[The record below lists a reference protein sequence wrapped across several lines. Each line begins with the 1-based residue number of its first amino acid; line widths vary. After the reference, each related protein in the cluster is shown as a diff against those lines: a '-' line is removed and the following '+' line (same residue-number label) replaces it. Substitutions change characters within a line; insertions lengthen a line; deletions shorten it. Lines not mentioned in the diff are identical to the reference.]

1 MTKLELAKE
10 LAQAEGIS
18 QVKALSIIESLM
30 DLITCHFQNG
40 GKQVTLRGFG
50 TFKTY
55 KRRGFLGRNP
65 KTGAPIPIVEKLF
78 VGLRPSAELLR
89 RIN

>member
-10 LAQAEGIS
+10 LAQAERIS
-18 QVKALSIIESLM
+18 QTKALSIIENLM

-55 KRRGFLGRNP
+55 KRRGFTGRDP
-65 KTGAPIPIVEKLF
+65 RTGDPIKIVERLY
-78 VGLRPSAELLR
+78 VGLRPSAEMLR